1 MSELRWVRPGRTWE
15 KSKSRVP
22 HRVKIAIGP
31 SGLLDWELVDLILGK
46 PARGRCGRIGLGMI
60 NCIDEIATTNCSAI
74 ALKLL
79 PNDLTSPVS
88 PVARSAFHPIEL

>member
-1 MSELRWVRPGRTWE
+1 MGETRENLGEIKESSP
-15 KSKSRVP
+15 S
-22 HRVKIAIGP
+22 HRIKIAIGP

-46 PARGRCGRIGLGMI
+46 QGRGRSGRIGLGMI

-88 PVARSAFHPIEL
+88 PVARSTFHPIEL